1 MSCIFLFWKPR
12 SGFLESGVER
22 IVDQVVNP
30 KISSVFLP
38 KVEEVVYRFLGIQKP
53 ESASTSQDDKVKTED
68 LLPTDLEAVS
78 PESVHGIKPLHNR
91 LITENYNL
99 FII

>member
-1 MSCIFLFWKPR
+1 M
-12 SGFLESGVER
+12 ESGVER

-53 ESASTSQDDKVKTED
+53 ESAGTSQNDKVKSED

-78 PESVHGIKPLHNR
+78 PESVHGIKPPHNS
-91 LITENYNL
+91 LIRGNCSL